1 MKKKVGI
8 IASSV
13 ATIAV
18 CASMVVGSTYALFT
32 SEDKVDIAITSGNVE
47 VTAEVQHLTMDYDK
61 AHVTG
66 SNVQASL
73 AGNTVT
79 LDKMLPGDIVT
90 FDIVIENTSNVDVQY
105 RTSVIC
111 EEGFELMSGLDFTI
125 GGEDYSGLVK
135 YVTAWS
141 NWEGEATQTVSVTIA
156 LPWNAGNEY
165 KNLSCKIAYAI
176 EAVQGNADKSGE
188 QGELIKTK
196 VSTAEELN
204 SALAY
209 VSENGGKIMLTD
221 DITLNETAP
230 SARSVSNC
238 VYNFTADEVY
248 IDLNGKK
255 LTANT
260 FDLGHIFCVNGSEEN
275 TAKLTVCN
283 GEIYTVS
290 PYDFNDTCNL
300 ITVGKNAEVLLDN
313 VIIGG
318 IATKDNY
325 AGHNGYGVSTSD
337 TSKVTI
343 KNNTVIAARN
353 PVGTNAS
360 IAHNP
365 EIVIDNSTLNG
376 YFTGLLFNVDGTL
389 SVSNSTLTGVNFGA
403 VIRSGDVTFTNCTLG
418 NNNMNTKNF
427 PASSVNAFNSYYN
440 AQWNQG
446 GTNNIPLNTLVV
458 GNKNP
463 GGGYGK
469 YANVMLINTELI
481 DGFIG
486 KDMDKN
492 DSAHTFEHHKI
503 YGYGI
508 TDSYATITYDKATA
522 ELSNLVEGDVRL
534 DNNATAKKIDLT
546 IATAAELQAFA
557 EDVNGGNNY
566 AGKLVV
572 LANDIDLSGIEWT
585 PIGFNGKSFNGTFD
599 GLNHTISNLT
609 AVYENANNVA
619 LFGSVQGGSRNAII
633 KNVSL
638 EKVTVQ
644 GVDCVGAVVG
654 QGVCLIENVSVTEA
668 NVTGGHYVGGV
679 VGYGYAYVNNC
690 SVNNSTVICNPYKV
704 DGAWDNGDKAGGVVG
719 YLCAADATNCSVKNT
734 TVKAWRDL
742 GGVVGCIINSD
753 GHECRVLG
761 NVAENVTVGYV
772 ENPEYTRN
780 HENSGTIYGRYGN
793 GEGHNRTL
801 EESIAAGD
809 IQSQD

>member
-47 VTAEVQHLTMDYDK
+47 VTAVAQNLKTDYDK
-61 AHVTG
+61 EYVTS
-66 SNVQASL
+66 SNVEADI
-73 AGNTVT
+73 AGNTVSLNNMT
-79 LDKMLPGDIVT
+79 PGDIVT
-90 FDIVIENTSNVDVQY
+90 FDIVVENKSTVSIKY
-105 RTSVIC
+105 RTSIKC
-111 EEGFELMSGLDFTI
+111 SEGLELMSGLEFTV
-125 GGEDYSGLVK
+125 GEGEEAEDYSGLVS
-135 YVTAWS
+135 YVSTWTDWA
-141 NWEGEATQTVSVTIA
+141 EAGKVTVPVTIS
-156 LPWNAGNEY
+156 LPGDAGNEY

-176 EAVQGNADKSGE
+176 EAVQGNVDKSGE

-290 PYDFNDTCNL
+290 PYDHNNTCNL

-313 VIIGG
+313 VNIDG

-325 AGHNGYGVSTSD
+325 AGHNGYGVSASD

-389 SVSNSTLTGVNFGA
+389 SVSNSTLTGINFGA
-403 VIRSGDVTFTNCTLG
+403 VIRGGDATFVNCSLSNNSGGATAF
-418 NNNMNTKNF
+418 
-427 PASSVNAFNSYYN
+427 NAATVSTFNSYYT
-440 AQWNQG
+440 
-446 GTNNIPLNTLVV
+446 GTWKSGTDLIPLNTLVV
-458 GNKNP
+458 GNQTP
-463 GGGYGK
+463 GSGYGK
-469 YANVMLINTELI
+469 HASATLINTTLT
-481 DGFIG
+481 DGFSGITSTGNDG
-486 KDMDKN
+486 KV
-492 DSAHTFEHHKI
+492 FEHHKI

-508 TDSYATITYDKATA
+508 TDSYATVTYDKATA
-522 ELSNLVEGDVRL
+522 ELSNLVDGDVRL
-534 DNNATAKKIDLT
+534 DNNATTKKFDHIDMDDEEETLLVFCPQCYNEKTQENHANHTVGETIKIDADRRVMQIISNSAWKAYSGLDWANEDYVLSYYLDMSMVPENT
-546 IATAAELQAFA
+546 PVCLNSGENKAWSALNISYKKVGDTYYYSPELLSGGKTDFAVTGATVKESVDGVLHLEYTFTMVDGKVHSSL
-557 EDVNGGNNY
+557 EVNGEEIANTVGNVGATVNP
-566 AGKLVV
+566 
-572 LANDIDLSGIEWT
+572 DIVWCIYWPE
-585 PIGFNGKSFNGTFD
+585 NGT
-599 GLNHTISNLT
+599 GAVLGEISNFT
-609 AVYENANNVA
+609 FE
-619 LFGSVQGGSRNAII
+619 AIN
-633 KNVSL
+633 K
-638 EKVTVQ
+638 
-644 GVDCVGAVVG
+644 
-654 QGVCLIENVSVTEA
+654 
-668 NVTGGHYVGGV
+668 
-679 VGYGYAYVNNC
+679 
-690 SVNNSTVICNPYKV
+690 
-704 DGAWDNGDKAGGVVG
+704 
-719 YLCAADATNCSVKNT
+719 
-734 TVKAWRDL
+734 
-742 GGVVGCIINSD
+742 
-753 GHECRVLG
+753 
-761 NVAENVTVGYV
+761 
-772 ENPEYTRN
+772 
-780 HENSGTIYGRYGN
+780 
-793 GEGHNRTL
+793 
-801 EESIAAGD
+801 
-809 IQSQD
+809 